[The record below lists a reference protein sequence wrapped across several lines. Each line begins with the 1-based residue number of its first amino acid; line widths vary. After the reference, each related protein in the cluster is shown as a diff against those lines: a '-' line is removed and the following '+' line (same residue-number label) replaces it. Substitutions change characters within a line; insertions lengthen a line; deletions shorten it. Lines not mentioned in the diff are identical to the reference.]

1 MKLSVKK
8 ISQDISNEFQFNTVI
23 SKYREFSNA
32 IYDYMNSKKDFTE
45 EDKMVFSFA
54 VVTFLKL
61 LAPVLPHMAEEI
73 YEGLG
78 GKDSVHKLEW
88 PTYEEALAKT
98 SSITLVVQINGKVKD
113 KIEVDSESTKE
124 QLEEFALNSDKIKE
138 LTADKTVVKVIVVP
152 GKLVNIVVK

>member
-1 MKLSVKK
+1 M
-8 ISQDISNEFQFNTVI
+8 
-23 SKYREFSNA
+23 NA
-32 IYDYMNSKKDFTE
+32 KKDFNE

-54 VVTFLKL
+54 VITFLKL

-88 PTYEEALAKT
+88 PKYEEALAKT

-113 KIEVDSESTKE
+113 KIEVDAETPKDE
-124 QLEEFALNSDKIKE
+124 LEKIALNSEKIKE
-138 LTADKTVVKVIVVP
+138 LTTDKTVVKVIVVP